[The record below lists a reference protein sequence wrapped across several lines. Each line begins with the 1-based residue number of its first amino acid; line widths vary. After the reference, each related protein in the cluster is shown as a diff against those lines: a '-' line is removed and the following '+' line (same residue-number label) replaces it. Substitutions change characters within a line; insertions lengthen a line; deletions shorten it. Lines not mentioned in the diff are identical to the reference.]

1 MFPKRQIPVYLFT
14 GFLDAGKT
22 KFINETLM
30 GDKRFTEGKNILLI
44 LCEEGEEEYEPTLF
58 AHDNVY
64 CGVIDEQDDLSPAA
78 LGKLA
83 EGRNI
88 DLVLLEYN
96 GMWALDNLYR
106 AFPEGW
112 VVAQETAFFDATT
125 ILTYNANMRAQ
136 VVDKL
141 QSCDLAVFNR
151 VEKDA
156 DIMPYHKLVRG
167 ISRGAT
173 IVYDFTDGTTRR
185 DDIEDP
191 LPFDVNA
198 PIIEIEDIDFALW
211 YRDMGEKLEEYDGKT
226 VKFRGMVAHNPKLK
240 KNELILGRKIMTC
253 CADDITY
260 SGLVAIYD
268 AAAFFPDG
276 AWLNVTAKI
285 NLKKH
290 ALYENRG
297 PVLKV
302 QTAARTDPPTEEIAT
317 FY

>member
-30 GDKRFTEGKNILLI
+30 GDKRFTEGKTILLI
-44 LCEEGEEEYEPTLF
+44 LCEEGEEEYEPSLF
-58 AHDNVY
+58 AHGNVY
-64 CGVIDEQDDLSPAA
+64 CGKIEDQDSLSPAA
-78 LGKLA
+78 MGKMA
-83 EGRNI
+83 EGRGV
-88 DLVLLEYN
+88 DLVLIEYN

-106 AFPEGW
+106 SLPEGW
-112 VVAQETAFFDATT
+112 VVAQETAFFDATS

-151 VEKDA
+151 VEKGGDV
-156 DIMPYHKLVRG
+156 MPYHKLVRG
-167 ISRGAT
+167 ISRSAT
-173 IVYDFTDGTTRR
+173 IVYDFTDGTTQR
-185 DDIEDP
+185 DEIEDP
-191 LPFDVNA
+191 LPFDINA
-198 PIIEIEDIDFALW
+198 PVVEIEDRDFALW
-211 YRDMGEKLEEYDGKT
+211 YRDMGEKLDAYDGKT

-260 SGLVAIYD
+260 SGLVADYE
-268 AAAFFPDG
+268 AASMFPNG
-276 AWLNVTAKI
+276 AWLSVTAKI
-285 NLKKH
+285 SLKKH

-302 QTAARTDPPTEEIAT
+302 LTAARTDPPDEEIAT

>member
-30 GDKRFTEGKNILLI
+30 GDKRFTEGKTILLI
-44 LCEEGEEEYEPTLF
+44 LCEEGEEEYEPSLF
-58 AHDNVY
+58 SHQNVY
-64 CGVIDEQDDLSPAA
+64 CGVVEDPNSLTPET
-78 LGKLA
+78 LA
-83 EGRNI
+83 KFADGRDV
-88 DLVLLEYN
+88 DLVLIEYN

-106 AFPEGW
+106 SLPEGW

-125 ILTYNANMRAQ
+125 ILTYNTNMRAQ

-151 VEKDA
+151 VEKGG

-173 IVYDFTDGTTRR
+173 IVYDFTDGTTQR
-185 DDIEDP
+185 DEIEDP
-191 LPFDVNA
+191 LPFDINA
-198 PIIEIEDIDFALW
+198 PVIEIEDRDFALW
-211 YRDMGEKLEEYDGKT
+211 YRDMSEKTEEYNGKT
-226 VKFRGMVAHNPKLK
+226 VSFRGMVAHNPDLRR
-240 KNELILGRKIMTC
+240 NEMILGRKVMTC
-253 CADDITY
+253 CADDIAYT
-260 SGLVAIYD
+260 GLVAEYD
-268 AAAFFPDG
+268 AASLFPEG
-276 AWLNVTAKI
+276 SWMKVTAKI
-285 NLKKH
+285 YLKKH
-290 ALYENRG
+290 SLYERKG

-302 QTAARTDPPTEEIAT
+302 SSAVRTDPPAEEIAT

>member
-1 MFPKRQIPVYLFT
+1 MFQKRQIPVYLFT

-58 AHDNVY
+58 LSSNVY
-64 CGVIDEQDDLSPAA
+64 CGTFENEQELSPAA
-78 LGKLA
+78 MGKMS
-83 EGRNI
+83 EGRDI
-88 DLVLLEYN
+88 DLVLIEYN
-96 GMWALDNLYR
+96 GMWALDTLYR
-106 AFPEGW
+106 SLPEGW
-112 VVAQETAFFDATT
+112 VVAQETAFFDSTS

-151 VEKDA
+151 VEKGG

-173 IVYDFTDGTTRR
+173 IVYDFTDGTTQR
-185 DDIEDP
+185 DEIEDP
-191 LPFDVNA
+191 LPFDKNA
-198 PIIEIEDIDFALW
+198 PVIEIEDRDFALW
-211 YRDMGEKLEEYDGKT
+211 YRDMGENLDEYNGKT
-226 VKFRGMVAHNPKLK
+226 VKFRGMVAHNPALR
-240 KNELILGRKIMTC
+240 KNELIVGRKVMTC
-253 CADDITY
+253 CADDIAYT
-260 SGLVAIYD
+260 GLVADYE
-268 AAAFFPDG
+268 AASLFSDG
-276 AWLNVTAKI
+276 AWMTVTAKI
-285 NLKKH
+285 SLKKH

-302 QTAARTDPPTEEIAT
+302 ITAVRTDPPTEEIAT

>member
-30 GDKRFTEGKNILLI
+30 GDKRFTEGKNILLV
-44 LCEEGEEEYEPTLF
+44 LCEEGEEEYEPSLF
-58 AHDNVY
+58 LNDNVY
-64 CGVIDEQDDLSPAA
+64 CGTLDNREDLSPAA
-78 LGKLA
+78 LGKMA
-83 EGRNI
+83 EGRGI

-96 GMWALDNLYR
+96 GMWPLDDLYR
-106 AFPEGW
+106 SLPEGW
-112 VVAQETAFFDATT
+112 VVAQETAFFDATS

-151 VEKDA
+151 MEKGGDV
-156 DIMPYHKLVRG
+156 MPFHKLVRG
-167 ISRGAT
+167 MSRGAT
-173 IVYDFTDGTTRR
+173 IVDDFTDGTTQR

-198 PIIEIEDIDFALW
+198 PVIEIEDRDFALW
-211 YRDMGEKLEEYDGKT
+211 YRDMGEKLEEYNGKT
-226 VKFRGMVAHNPKLK
+226 VKFRGMVAHNPTLR
-240 KNELILGRKIMTC
+240 KNEIILGRKVMTC
-253 CADDITY
+253 CADDIAYT
-260 SGLVAIYD
+260 GLVAEYE
-268 AAAFFPDG
+268 AASLFPDG

-290 ALYENRG
+290 VLYENRG

>member
-83 EGRNI
+83 EGRNL

-151 VEKDA
+151 VK
-156 DIMPYHKLVRG
+156 KG
-167 ISRGAT
+167 
-173 IVYDFTDGTTRR
+173 
-185 DDIEDP
+185 DDIIF
-191 LPFDVNA
+191 LRK
-198 PIIEIEDIDFALW
+198 IIKGSADDSYGIEVAKLAGIPSEII
-211 YRDMGEKLEEYDGKT
+211 
-226 VKFRGMVAHNPKLK
+226 
-240 KNELILGRKIMTC
+240 KNEGGRRRGCVFGIGFSCAQANNVRTVLG
-253 CADDITY
+253 
-260 SGLVAIYD
+260 S
-268 AAAFFPDG
+268 
-276 AWLNVTAKI
+276 
-285 NLKKH
+285 
-290 ALYENRG
+290 
-297 PVLKV
+297 
-302 QTAARTDPPTEEIAT
+302 ARIIPKSWS
-317 FY
+317 

>member
-30 GDKRFTEGKNILLI
+30 GDKRFTEGKTILLI
-44 LCEEGEEEYEPTLF
+44 LCEEGEEEYEPSLF
-58 AHDNVY
+58 AHDNIY
-64 CGVIDEQDDLSPAA
+64 CGKIENQKGLSPDAM
-78 LGKLA
+78 GKMA
-83 EGRNI
+83 EGRGV
-88 DLVLLEYN
+88 DLVLIEYN

-106 AFPEGW
+106 SLPEGW
-112 VVAQETAFFDATT
+112 VVAQETAFFDATS

-151 VEKDA
+151 VEKGGDV
-156 DIMPYHKLVRG
+156 MPYHKMVRG

-173 IVYDFTDGTTRR
+173 IVYDFTDGTTQR

-191 LPFDVNA
+191 LPFDKNA
-198 PIIEIEDIDFALW
+198 PVIEIADTDFALW
-211 YRDMGEKLEEYDGKT
+211 YRDMGENMDEYDGKT
-226 VKFRGMVAHNPKLK
+226 VKFRGMAAHNPKLK

-260 SGLVAIYD
+260 SGLVAEYE
-268 AAAFFPDG
+268 AAAMFPDG
-276 AWLNVTAKI
+276 AWMSVTAKI
-285 NLKKH
+285 SLKKH
-290 ALYENRG
+290 ALYESRG

-302 QTAARTDPPTEEIAT
+302 LSAARTDPPTEEIVT